1 MILGM
6 FFEVLLL
13 KNLLTLLN
21 YLTNSNTDIPEII
34 FYISEKIQFNDITIV
49 VLLVFIFTF
58 LLKTLVNIL
67 VKWKESKFIYT
78 IKAQISEKLFTGY
91 MSLPLIFH
99 QRTNTSKLLKNIT
112 LEIEQ
117 FAIFIFSISKLILE
131 ILVMLGIS
139 TYLLFVDFYTS
150 SFCILAFILFGYLFN
165 FFNKNKL
172 RSMSKKESIIKMREL
187 NQSWKGWRACER
199 LSFYQ
204 KRVPFLIILVTI
216 IYQSHK
222 YQFQRA

>member
-1 MILGM
+1 M
-6 FFEVLLL
+6 
-13 KNLLTLLN
+13 
-21 YLTNSNTDIPEII
+21 
-34 FYISEKIQFNDITIV
+34 
-49 VLLVFIFTF
+49 
-58 LLKTLVNIL
+58 KTLVNIL

-150 SFCILAFILFGYLFN
+150 YFAFLYLLLVTYLI

-172 RSMSKKESIIKMREL
+172 RSMSKEF
-187 NQSWKGWRACER
+187 
-199 LSFYQ
+199 LS
-204 KRVPFLIILVTI
+204 R
-216 IYQSHK
+216 
-222 YQFQRA
+222 